1 MVNEKPE
8 LALKWQFVTGGG
20 VIGLK
25 SIIGLLGLCAKQK
38 SDCSHQKFKIKA
50 GFKST
55 STPVFEH
62 CPHFCN

>member
-1 MVNEKPE
+1 MANEKPE
-8 LALKWQFVTGGG
+8 LSLKWQFVRGG
-20 VIGLK
+20 VIGPK
-25 SIIGLLGLCAKQK
+25 SIIGLCTKQTR
-38 SDCSHQKFKIKA
+38 DCSHQKFKIKA